1 MRKDMNKVLTERPR
15 YGHSRNYHEVRRNEN
30 SGELED
36 LPHFQGMRA
45 PYESYDGRK
54 EFSDLLGPLKRFIH
68 GCIGRRY
75 DDVWS
80 EICQAVPSGNT
91 VDDHLK
97 GHARR
102 EIETNTYIEDEQI
115 FYRSRFGTGRVVS
128 GLYVDPRDGIIYDAT
143 NRVSRKKQNENIIH
157 IHGVGYFK
165 KDIET
170 GILHSYYNW
179 RYGTK
184 QQYRMKIVG
193 DNEAIQMNGIWYW
206 MTYDFVPS
214 PYFRIRS
221 EKDDDGNWK
230 KVIKEE
236 FPTKNDFFTGATIK
250 SGNRYRSGRLQMNS
264 RDLKKNGL
272 ANDDGDLPVSF
283 PRH

>member
-1 MRKDMNKVLTERPR
+1 
-15 YGHSRNYHEVRRNEN
+15 
-30 SGELED
+30 
-36 LPHFQGMRA
+36 
-45 PYESYDGRK
+45 
-54 EFSDLLGPLKRFIH
+54 
-68 GCIGRRY
+68 
-75 DDVWS
+75 
-80 EICQAVPSGNT
+80 
-91 VDDHLK
+91 
-97 GHARR
+97 
-102 EIETNTYIEDEQI
+102 
-115 FYRSRFGTGRVVS
+115 
-128 GLYVDPRDGIIYDAT
+128 
-143 NRVSRKKQNENIIH
+143 
-157 IHGVGYFK
+157 
-165 KDIET
+165 
-170 GILHSYYNW
+170 
-179 RYGTK
+179 
-184 QQYRMKIVG
+184 
-193 DNEAIQMNGIWYW
+193 MNGIWYW